1 MPNNKILSY
10 LGLSRKAGRLAVG
23 FAASKEACQKSTAK
37 FIAVAS
43 DISDKSFK
51 EIRYYSGGKIPV
63 EKIPFTILE
72 VSAAIGIK
80 AGIVAVCD
88 EGFAKALV
96 KTVDSYKEEFTNA
109 D

>member
-1 MPNNKILSY
+1 MPNNKVLSY
-10 LGLSRKAGRLAVG
+10 LGLARKAGKLAVG
-23 FAASKEACQKSTAK
+23 FAASKEACQKMTAK

-43 DISDKSFK
+43 DKSEKSLK
-51 EIRYYSGGKIPV
+51 EIKYFGGGKVRI
-63 EKIPFTILE
+63 ERIPFTICE

-88 EGFAKALV
+88 EGFANALT
-96 KTVDSYKEEFTNA
+96 KLFDSNKEEYTNA

>member
-1 MPNNKILSY
+1 MQNNKILLY
-10 LGLSRKAGRLAVG
+10 LGLARKAGKLAVG
-23 FAASKEACQKSTAK
+23 FAASKEACQKNTAK

-43 DISDKSFK
+43 DISAKSLK
-51 EIRYYSGGKIPV
+51 EIKYFSGGTIPV
-63 EKIPFTILE
+63 ETVPFTILE

-88 EGFAKALV
+88 DGFAKTLV
-96 KTVDSYKEEFTNA
+96 RLFESNKEEFTNA

>member
-1 MPNNKILSY
+1 MQNNKVLSY
-10 LGLSRKAGRLAVG
+10 LGLSRKAGKLAVG
-23 FAASKEACQKSTAK
+23 FAASKEACLKGTAK

-43 DISDKSFK
+43 DISEKSLK
-51 EIRYYSGGKIPV
+51 EIKYFSGGKATV
-63 EKIPFTILE
+63 QKIPFTILE

-88 EGFAKALV
+88 EGFADALV
-96 KTVDSYKEEFTNA
+96 KTVERSKEEFTHA